1 MTDETFCR
9 ERLRLVRELAD
20 KADPFIKN
28 RLTNLASHYERRL
41 THYQEAYPAPSPL
54 RMADRH

>member
-20 KADPFIKN
+20 KADPFIKS
-28 RLTNLASHYERRL
+28 RLTSLASHYERRL
-41 THYQEAYPAPSPL
+41 THYQTVPPEQSQLPNTDLS
-54 RMADRH
+54 